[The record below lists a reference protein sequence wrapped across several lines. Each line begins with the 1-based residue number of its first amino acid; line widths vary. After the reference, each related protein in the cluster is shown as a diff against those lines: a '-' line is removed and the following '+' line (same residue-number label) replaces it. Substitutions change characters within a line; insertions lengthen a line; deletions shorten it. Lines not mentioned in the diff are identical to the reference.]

1 MNSKQ
6 DKIFSKPL
14 ESVKDF
20 EFNAEVADVFDD
32 MVSRSV
38 PLYQQ
43 VQQST
48 YKVALKH
55 LRPGSIVYDLGC
67 ATGTTLALLAENLQI
82 SGIKLVGV
90 DNSPS
95 MLEACK
101 QKLLPFKNIE
111 LELLKADISNFVCKN
126 AALVI
131 LNYTLQF
138 IPIEKRQETL
148 NDIFQNMLPGG
159 MLILSEKVKHQSRIL
174 EETIFQLHHDF
185 KRDQGYSDLE
195 ISQKRDALEQV
206 LLTLTTEDNIKLL
219 KSAGFNEVEIFSKW
233 YNFVSLV
240 ALKEN

>member
-20 EFNAEVADVFDD
+20 EFNAQVVDVFDN

-55 LRPGSIVYDLGC
+55 LQPNSIVYDLGC
-67 ATGTTLALLAENLQI
+67 ATGTTLALLAENLKLP
-82 SGIKLVGV
+82 GIKLVGI
-90 DNSPS
+90 DNSDS
-95 MLEACK
+95 MLQACSK
-101 QKLLPFKNIE
+101 KLSQFKDLD
-111 LELLKADISNFVCKN
+111 LELINEDIANFVCPK
-126 AALVI
+126 ASLVI

-138 IPIEKRQETL
+138 IAPEKRQVVL
-148 NDIFQNMLPGG
+148 NNIFQNMLPGG
-159 MLILSEKVKHQSRIL
+159 ILILSEKVKHDSSRL

-185 KRDQGYSDLE
+185 KKDQGYSQLE
-195 ISQKRDALEQV
+195 ISQKRDALENV
-206 LLTLTTEDNIKLL
+206 LRPITTEENLQLL
-219 KSAGFNEVEIFSKW
+219 RIAGFNEVEIFSKW
-233 YNFVSLV
+233 YNFVSIV
-240 ALKEN
+240 ALKI